1 MRVRVR
7 EGDLR
12 KELSRPIRNNVRET
26 ANKASRKSLRKLN
39 GFIFQQLSAKSD
51 LILDLTI
58 RNGNFFKARAWKSK
72 QWKRDFPG
80 VVLGPDSNDSG
91 MGGAWLVSGG
101 GSSSSS
107 ESPPHP
113 IPWACSQAAGS
124 EAGSLT
130 GGWLGSLAELQ
141 RKLLCASAISSKRL

>member
-12 KELSRPIRNNVRET
+12 KELSRPIRNTVRET

-72 QWKRDFPG
+72 Q
-80 VVLGPDSNDSG
+80 
-91 MGGAWLVSGG
+91 
-101 GSSSSS
+101 
-107 ESPPHP
+107 
-113 IPWACSQAAGS
+113 
-124 EAGSLT
+124 
-130 GGWLGSLAELQ
+130 
-141 RKLLCASAISSKRL
+141 